1 MNLFRYLFFY
11 LLSPT
16 YYSELHIYKKA
27 TKECHEPGSPSKC
40 RQSLGSSPKIF
51 PRLSAFFFFRFQ
63 HFWNWNEERHLN
75 LKGKVMA
82 TPMFLFLSWL
92 TKKLLSMS
100 IIKPQLNFT
109 QLYTRN
115 KGTRTGR
122 CWEDVALWRP
132 DRIDW
137 CGVFQT
143 SSDFFYIRTN
153 TRGGSSQ
160 PTIRPKPK
168 PTNQPHIRDR
178 HARNHSSHTQR
189 Q

>member
-1 MNLFRYLFFY
+1 MRRIWIHKTRRRNVTNPDHPVSVDNHLDRPLKFFHVY
-11 LLSPT
+11 PL
-16 YYSELHIYKKA
+16 
-27 TKECHEPGSPSKC
+27 
-40 RQSLGSSPKIF
+40 
-51 PRLSAFFFFRFQ
+51 FFFRFQ

-115 KGTRTGR
+115 KGTWTGR

-137 CGVFQT
+137 YGVFQT

-153 TRGGSSQ
+153 TVKQ
-160 PTIRPKPK
+160 A
-168 PTNQPHIRDR
+168 N
-178 HARNHSSHTQR
+178 R
-189 Q
+189 QAGRQ